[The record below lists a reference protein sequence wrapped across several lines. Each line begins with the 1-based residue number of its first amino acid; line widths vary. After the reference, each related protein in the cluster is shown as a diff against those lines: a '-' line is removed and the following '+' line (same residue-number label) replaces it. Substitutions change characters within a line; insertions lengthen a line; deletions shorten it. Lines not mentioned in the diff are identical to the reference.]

1 MHEAHRQEDQVGL
14 DHLLLARQLHLRTT
28 TVGIGQPSHLFHLH
42 ALQRVLLADEAVG
55 GQVPTTD
62 AALFVAAAG
71 LQHHRIHRPGGSG
84 VMAYGRLRHDLDLR
98 HADRSLSVGRTDA
111 IATGITTT
119 DHQDLLAL
127 AADPLL
133 RRDLDALDRAV
144 LLAQQF

>member
-14 DHLLLARQLHLRTT
+14 DHLLLARQLHLRAT

-42 ALQRVLLADEAVG
+42 AFQRVLLADEAVG

-98 HADRSLSVGRTDA
+98 HADGSLTVGCTYA
-111 IATGITTT
+111 VATRVTTT
-119 DHQDLLAL
+119 DHQHLLAL
-127 AADPLL
+127 AADSLL
-133 RRDLDALDRAV
+133 SRNLDALDRTI
-144 LLAQQF
+144 LLA